1 MVTLSGNK
9 RSKIKA
15 LHQKDEK
22 VELSP
27 EALDRIAELFL
38 KVWMEQNGLD
48 TEGGRDEGHSQ
59 KRPGDHQDSEKKL

>member
-48 TEGGRDEGHSQ
+48 TEGG
-59 KRPGDHQDSEKKL
+59 KR